1 MKLISQSCRRLLG
14 ARQLS
19 MVLVAEGAEMD
30 SVFTSSHLFNT
41 ITNKSRGVIVLGS
54 LVYVPKASLSCL
66 PH

>member
-19 MVLVAEGAEMD
+19 MVLVAGAEMD